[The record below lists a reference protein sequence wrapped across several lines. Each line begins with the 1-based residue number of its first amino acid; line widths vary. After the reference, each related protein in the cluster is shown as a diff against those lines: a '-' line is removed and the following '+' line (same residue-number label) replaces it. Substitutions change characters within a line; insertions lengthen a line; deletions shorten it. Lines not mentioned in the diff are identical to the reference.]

1 MYIQC
6 THIHTHTHTE
16 NKPIVTTLP
25 RGEKKNGKDEDKQKK
40 LFCITSIKSNKIAPR
55 HACVCVCVCARA
67 HVCIN

>member
-40 LFCITSIKSNKIAPR
+40 LFVSLQL
-55 HACVCVCVCARA
+55 RA
-67 HVCIN
+67 TK